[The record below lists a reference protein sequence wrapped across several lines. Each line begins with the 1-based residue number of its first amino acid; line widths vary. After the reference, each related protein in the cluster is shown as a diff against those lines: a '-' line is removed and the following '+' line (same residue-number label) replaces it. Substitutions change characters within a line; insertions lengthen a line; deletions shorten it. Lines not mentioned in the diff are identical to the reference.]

1 MRMLFVGLIHHENY
15 LNERNLKRNITIWF
29 LPRDISIIV
38 LLASANL
45 SHSVRSR
52 SEEQEPSSSSTR
64 YLSSQHEER
73 RAETQRV
80 ILY

>member
-1 MRMLFVGLIHHENY
+1 MRMLLVELMHHENY

-52 SEEQEPSSSSTR
+52 SLPPAQQDICHLNTR
-64 YLSSQHEER
+64 R
-73 RAETQRV
+73 DGQRHRE
-80 ILY
+80 